1 MKKNVLLVACL
12 SVCLSIGLGGCKTRV
27 SSKTDY
33 AFTLKD
39 SLVWEREMAD
49 SLVKVP
55 YSIVNMVVNPS
66 KMEDGEK
73 KETSKGQA
81 NLSIEKKGD
90 TIFIEASCDSL
101 ELVVK
106 SLRERLSKVSHGNGV
121 LKEQVKAVPN
131 KMLYLLGG
139 IAIGAFT
146 ILIAL
151 FILLKTTK
159 NI

>member
-1 MKKNVLLVACL
+1 MKRNILLASCL
-12 SVCLSIGLGGCKTRV
+12 SICLSIGLGGCKSRV
-27 SSKTDY
+27 STKTDY
-33 AFTLKD
+33 TFTLKD

-55 YSIVNMVVNPS
+55 YSIVNMTINPL

-73 KETSKGQA
+73 KEASKGQA
-81 NLSIEKKGD
+81 NLSVEKKGG
-90 TIFIEASCDSL
+90 TILIKASCDSL

-106 SLRERLSKVSHGNGV
+106 SLKERLSKVSHENGT
-121 LKEQVKAVPN
+121 LKKQVKAVPN
-131 KMLYLLGG
+131 KTLYLLGG

-151 FILLKTTK
+151 FVLFKTIK
-159 NI
+159 ID